1 MRVKSINRTIVYCFI
16 AFITTIGLTG
26 CFKGDISVDIKAN
39 GTGLVSVAFGMTQQA
54 KALVAN
60 QGENPFQDM
69 RQSVSDGSGNTPT
82 DVNVTKW
89 MDGDYEWQKAEK
101 EFKSLD
107 EINAVMTNKALF
119 NKFSLTRNRGIFQDE
134 FILDAEFDAL
144 NSDMPAD
151 DSGVD
156 PSAFIEMSFSVKMPG
171 EIMETNGFSDLNDAN
186 RLVWN
191 MASNQTVS
199 IFARSTSWNWLNI
212 FGILVGGMG
221 FVLFGIYALGG
232 FDSFLYPPTRKP
244 NYLPQ
249 GQRAI
254 QSQSQ
259 YVTQAP
265 VRITNYI
272 VELGLED
279 LFNQVNTRALNSIGE
294 IRRQPMEIA
303 LIWKDAQGQQRFIYI
318 KDLGNHEIAINGT
331 NYPAT
336 RDNAKAAISN
346 ILQKQK

>member
-1 MRVKSINRTIVYCFI
+1 MRTKNINRTIVFCLV
-16 AFITTIGLTG
+16 AFISIFGLTG

-69 RQSVSDGSGNTPT
+69 RQSMSDGSGNTPT

-107 EINAVMTNKALF
+107 EINAVMANKSLF
-119 NKFSLTRNRGIFQDE
+119 NKFSLTRKRGIFQDE

-156 PSAFIEMSFSVKMPG
+156 PSAFIEMSFTARMPG
-171 EIMETNGFSDLNDAN
+171 NIVETNGFSDINDAN

-212 FGILVGGMG
+212 FGILVGVSA
-221 FVLFGIYALGG
+221 FVLFGIYAMGG
-232 FDSFLYPPTRKP
+232 FDWLLYPPKKKM

-249 GQRAI
+249 SQHALPL
-254 QSQSQ
+254 QSQLSL
-259 YVTQAP
+259 QAP
-265 VRITNYI
+265 ARATNYI
-272 VELGLED
+272 VELGLKD
-279 LFNQVNTRALNSIGE
+279 LFNQVNTRMLNSAGE
-294 IRRQPMEIA
+294 IRMQPMEIA
-303 LIWKDAQGQQRFIYI
+303 LLWKDAQGQQRFIYI

-336 RDNAKAAISN
+336 RDNAKTGISSA
-346 ILQKQK
+346 LQKQK